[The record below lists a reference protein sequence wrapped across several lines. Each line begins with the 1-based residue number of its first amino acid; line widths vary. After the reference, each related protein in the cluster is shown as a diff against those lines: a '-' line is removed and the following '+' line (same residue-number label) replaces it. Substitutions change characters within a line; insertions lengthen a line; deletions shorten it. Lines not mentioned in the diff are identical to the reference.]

1 MSGNT
6 QYLYI
11 GNQNEPL
18 SQLNGYASGSFTIGK
33 DIPGDPAY
41 GCPKNFVA
49 NYMCGATPKSFTIPG
64 EAGGKKAIFN
74 CRKEVE
80 KCSNTPTLALLQ
92 NDGNA
97 VIYNGTIENYKDPR
111 WSSQTAGKMSANDG
125 TNLIKGET
133 LYSNMPT
140 NSQLQPGPKLTNPN
154 QNGTFYINKDGNVK
168 IDKYELN
175 QSKDAQGNIVGNGG
189 DNTSFALYEINPKK
203 PASNLFKTG
212 YVDIDSNLQIYPDN
226 MLEYK
231 NSYSKI
237 PNTNAPGYDIADLG
251 NIGQNACEQN
261 CNARNNCGAY
271 QMNSDGHCWIKTG
284 DAYAKGNVIQVPG
297 MDTYLRMK
305 GPLTRNFDYTNY
317 PNKDSPG
324 NDIKCTNPGEV
335 NSKKELELLCNK
347 DPNCAAYNWN
357 QNQKTGCMKNDS
369 AYSDNNKEASFET
382 NNNYEYNVKQKSGAS
397 NTFLG
402 SCSQDVVG
410 INSERWSAY
419 VKGPPMTPTTKCGLA
434 RITEKDKRQ
443 LEISEKKLND
453 MAAKMKTRI
462 KTLTSKENKLNK
474 YYINYY
480 NKIEKELKNFKKEYA
495 AYKKNK
501 KETENV
507 ESWNE
512 DSEIQMISYNNKY
525 TIFSIVAIIM
535 VVALIKITRKSK

>member
-1 MSGNT
+1 
-6 QYLYI
+6 
-11 GNQNEPL
+11 
-18 SQLNGYASGSFTIGK
+18 
-33 DIPGDPAY
+33 
-41 GCPKNFVA
+41 
-49 NYMCGATPKSFTIPG
+49 
-64 EAGGKKAIFN
+64 
-74 CRKEVE
+74 
-80 KCSNTPTLALLQ
+80 
-92 NDGNA
+92 
-97 VIYNGTIENYKDPR
+97 
-111 WSSQTAGKMSANDG
+111 
-125 TNLIKGET
+125 
-133 LYSNMPT
+133 
-140 NSQLQPGPKLTNPN
+140 
-154 QNGTFYINKDGNVK
+154 
-168 IDKYELN
+168 
-175 QSKDAQGNIVGNGG
+175 
-189 DNTSFALYEINPKK
+189 
-203 PASNLFKTG
+203 
-212 YVDIDSNLQIYPDN
+212 
-226 MLEYK
+226 
-231 NSYSKI
+231 
-237 PNTNAPGYDIADLG
+237 
-251 NIGQNACEQN
+251 
-261 CNARNNCGAY
+261 
-271 QMNSDGHCWIKTG
+271 
-284 DAYAKGNVIQVPG
+284 

-324 NDIKCTNPGEV
+324 NDIRCTNPGEV
-335 NSKKELELLCNK
+335 NSKKDLELLCNK

-357 QNQKTGCMKNDS
+357 QNQKSGCMKNDS

-382 NNNYEYNVKQKSGAS
+382 NNNYEYNVKQKNGAS

-480 NKIEKELKNFKKEYA
+480 NKIEKELKKFKKEYS

-501 KETENV
+501 KETLNV

-535 VVALIKITRKSK
+535 VVALIKITRKTK